1 MKNIISTIAVTAL
14 FAAFA
19 TPAHAATRMVT
30 QGRAGYAV
38 MPAAKSQ
45 TSATSAG
52 RETTVALV
60 MEKPRQTTITMQP
73 AGRAGYQYLPT
84 RTR

>member
-1 MKNIISTIAVTAL
+1 MKNIISTIAATAL
-14 FAAFA
+14 FSVIA
-19 TPAHAATRMVT
+19 TTAHAATRMVT

-38 MPAAKSQ
+38 MPEPKSQ
-45 TSATSAG
+45 TSAKAAG

-60 MEKPRQTTITMQP
+60 TEKPRRTVITMHP

-84 RTR
+84 RTH